1 MTENRLR
8 QLLKAI
14 PKTEIHL
21 HLEGLASIDTIWNL
35 IKKHNL
41 SIPGVSS
48 KKELAHR
55 FQITSLDGFIDLFI
69 NIIQESFHEAKDI
82 RLLIKDLRNYL
93 VENNIVYAELFF
105 APSKFLMNGFS
116 FEKMVQ
122 ILDAGAKEI
131 EKLENRKVRFI
142 IDVSRTS
149 GVENAKKNLDLTIK
163 HKTNNIIG
171 IGLGGAEVKGPA
183 KEYQDVFTSAREND
197 LHLVAHAGEV
207 VGPESIWDAIN
218 LLHASRIGHGISAI
232 YDEELMY
239 YLKEKQIPLEICP
252 TSNLFTGKYV
262 KKLEKHPIR
271 DFFHR
276 GIYVT
281 VNTDDPSIFG
291 INLVEEYMGLFKKKI
306 FTEEEIF
313 TLVKNNIYAT
323 FLPKKEKDAIWKK
336 AERIIVT
343 ESQNQ
348 Q

>member
-21 HLEGLASIDTIWNL
+21 HLEGLASVDTVWNL
-35 IKKHNL
+35 IKRHNL
-41 SIPGVSS
+41 NIPGITS
-48 KKELAHR
+48 KKELSKR

-69 NIIQESFHEAKDI
+69 NIIQESFHEDKDI
-82 RLLIKDLRNYL
+82 RLLMEDLRKYL

-116 FEKMVQ
+116 FEKMIR
-122 ILDAGAKEI
+122 ILDDGVTEI

-163 HKTNNIIG
+163 HKTKNIIG

-183 KEYQDVFTSAREND
+183 KEYQEVFTSAQENN
-197 LHLVAHAGEV
+197 LYLVAHAGEV

-232 YDEELMY
+232 YDEKLMD
-239 YLKEKQIPLEICP
+239 YLKEQQIPLEICP
-252 TSNLFTGKYV
+252 TSNIFTGKYV
-262 KKLEKHPIR
+262 KKLEEHPIKE
-271 DFFHR
+271 FFKR
-276 GIYVT
+276 GLFVT

-291 INLVEEYMGLFKKKI
+291 NNLVEEYMSLFKKQV
-306 FTEEEIF
+306 FTEEELFQLI
-313 TLVKNNIYAT
+313 KNNIYAT
-323 FLPKKEKDAIWKK
+323 FMSKKEKDALWKR
-336 AERIIVT
+336 AEKVISDNNCFT
-343 ESQNQ
+343 
-348 Q
+348 